1 MSQDRKERFEARR
14 KEQQEHYKELL
25 REILDTLE
33 GGDVALDFEDAPSAA
48 TTIRIIADIAGNALR
63 GFKFIE
69 ALADKLGKEYNPD
82 NPYPFEEVSK

>member
-1 MSQDRKERFEARR
+1 MSETT
-14 KEQQEHYKELL
+14 EQYKRIL

-63 GFKFIE
+63 GIE
-69 ALADKLGKEYNPD
+69 SIEELKKILDKAYGDEDKHKEL
-82 NPYPFEEVSK
+82 SK